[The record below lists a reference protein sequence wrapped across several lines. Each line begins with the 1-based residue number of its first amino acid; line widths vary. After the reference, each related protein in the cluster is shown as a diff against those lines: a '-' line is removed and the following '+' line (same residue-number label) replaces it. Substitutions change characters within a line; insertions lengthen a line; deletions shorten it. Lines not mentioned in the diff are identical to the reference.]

1 MRENHTRPRL
11 CAMVTASK
19 TSFTEI
25 KSLTESVLREMGLTY
40 TLEPCDL
47 PTFVP
52 GRGAKVMM
60 DGREIG
66 IFGEMAPAVVVA
78 YEITHPIIFMELDLE
93 PIVAMKKDT
102 LF

>member
-1 MRENHTRPRL
+1 
-11 CAMVTASK
+11 
-19 TSFTEI
+19 
-25 KSLTESVLREMGLTY
+25 
-40 TLEPCDL
+40 
-47 PTFVP
+47 
-52 GRGAKVMM
+52 MM